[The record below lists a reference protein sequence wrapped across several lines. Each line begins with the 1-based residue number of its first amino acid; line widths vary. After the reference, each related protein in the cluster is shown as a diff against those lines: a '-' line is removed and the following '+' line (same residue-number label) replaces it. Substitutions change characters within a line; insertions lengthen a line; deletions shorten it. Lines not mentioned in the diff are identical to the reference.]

1 MEEDWEKGRGGKFGT
16 EKDKASSKMSI
27 WHNLNYNNKLLK
39 QFENRNNEK
48 DKKLVVYNTSG
59 KTIRSAVIDNLN
71 LIVDYTAY
79 YSLLNEN
86 EAYYI
91 TGILNSSYLIKVL
104 NKAGIL
110 SERHITKKPFDLPFP
125 NFDPNN
131 ELHNKIAE
139 LSKKLHLIAINSDQI
154 ENTPEFKELDE
165 AVKKLFEN

>member
-1 MEEDWEKGRGGKFGT
+1 M
-16 EKDKASSKMSI
+16 
-27 WHNLNYNNKLLK
+27 K

-125 NFDPNN
+125 NFDPKK
-131 ELHNKIAE
+131 ELHVNISE
-139 LSKKLHLIAINSDQI
+139 LSRKLHQIAQQNI
-154 ENTPEFKELDE
+154 EIEKSKEFSELNE
-165 AVKKLFEN
+165 AVKKLFE